1 MRIAILKV
9 NSIVKHTDKIQISL
23 ESKSIDIL
31 LINESKID
39 DTVLDNEI
47 FSILVA
53 II

>member
-1 MRIAILKV
+1 MRIL
-9 NSIVKHTDKIQISL
+9 L

-31 LINESKID
+31 LINESKIG

-47 FSILVA
+47 HISGYN